1 MANVPFQVILVD
13 QDDAV
18 DRVDAVDVV
27 HEISL
32 PEIGRDLSIRLERG
46 LKIKFSNYNIEF
58 KRETTIF

>member
-18 DRVDAVDVV
+18 DRVDAVDVI

-32 PEIGRDLSIRLERG
+32 SEIGRDLSIWLEKG
-46 LKIKFSNYNIEF
+46 FKIS
-58 KRETTIF
+58 T